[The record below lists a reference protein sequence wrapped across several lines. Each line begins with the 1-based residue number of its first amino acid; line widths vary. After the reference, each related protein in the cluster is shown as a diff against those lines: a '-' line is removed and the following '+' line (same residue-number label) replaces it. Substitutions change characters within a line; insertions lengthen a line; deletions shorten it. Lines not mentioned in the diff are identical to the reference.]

1 MKKAMAKFAERFH
14 PNDAVGYAYGLHHD
28 TDNLHVHVALCPRTA
43 RGAYV
48 GCSTAPTATSG
59 HKNQM
64 KYLHSCFE
72 QENNRWERILAS
84 QKLEEHLS
92 KRLDS
97 DRIIF
102 APRLNHSQMNALRST
117 QTADAIRLQ
126 QLDRAIRNLEASITA
141 KRHYLA
147 SKRDAQFV
155 SRLLG
160 RRTQKV
166 TRVVEK
172 LAAAVDHRSLR
183 EMQNLLFKI
192 KQQYRAAH
200 KRYAQIHGF
209 SSYANRSTVPLAH
222 HQKNAL

>member
-1 MKKAMAKFAERFH
+1 
-14 PNDAVGYAYGLHHD
+14 
-28 TDNLHVHVALCPRTA
+28 
-43 RGAYV
+43 
-48 GCSTAPTATSG
+48 
-59 HKNQM
+59 M

-126 QLDRAIRNLEASITA
+126 QLERAIRNLEASITA

-147 SKRDAQFV
+147 SKGNARFV
-155 SRLLG
+155 FRLLG

-172 LAAAVDHRSLR
+172 LAAAVDRRSLR

-192 KQQYRAAH
+192 KQQCRAASE
-200 KRYAQIHGF
+200 RYAQIHGF

-222 HQKNAL
+222 HQQNAL